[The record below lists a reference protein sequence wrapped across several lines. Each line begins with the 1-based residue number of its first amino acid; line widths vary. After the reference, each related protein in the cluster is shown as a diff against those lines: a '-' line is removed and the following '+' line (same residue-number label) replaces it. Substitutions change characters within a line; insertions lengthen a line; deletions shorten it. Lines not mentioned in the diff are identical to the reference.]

1 MPLWHSRESPC
12 KLHDL
17 LPTFEQP
24 DFVIAEVIATY
35 GRHLLI
41 RDATGGAQ
49 KARPFGR
56 ALEVVCGDR
65 VQYEQQGTD
74 LLVTEVLPR
83 VRVLRRSTLRG
94 RGEPI
99 AANLTQLAVVLAPL
113 PMPDLYMLDR
123 YLCAAECAQLRPL
136 VVVNKDDIPE
146 TGALREALTNHEALG
161 YDVLSVTATAGATG
175 VQSLQRALAGHTTIF
190 AGQSGVGK
198 SSLTRLV
205 TDEAIDIAVGELMRE
220 EEGRHTTTASR
231 LYECIGGGRVID
243 SPGVRDFAPAIEDLD
258 PATLGFREVAQLAPQ
273 CRFHD
278 CRHMQ
283 EPACAVRAA
292 VESGAM
298 HARRYESYRR
308 LRRLFEQLWGQRTE
322 RERAARR

>member
-1 MPLWHSRESPC
+1 L
-12 KLHDL
+12 
-17 LPTFEQP
+17 
-24 DFVIAEVIATY
+24 IAEVIATY

-41 RDATGGAQ
+41 RDAAGSTQ

-65 VQYEQQGTD
+65 VQYEQQSNE
-74 LLVTEVLPR
+74 LLVTAVLPR
-83 VRVLRRSTLRG
+83 TRQLRRSTLRG

-99 AANLTQLAVVLAPL
+99 AANLTQLAVVVAPV
-113 PMPDLYMLDR
+113 PMPDLFMLDR
-123 YLCAAECAQLRPL
+123 YLCAAECAQLRAL
-136 VVVNKDDIPE
+136 IVLNKDDIPE
-146 TGALREALTNHEALG
+146 TGALREALKNHEALG
-161 YDVLSVTATAGATG
+161 YDLVSTSTAAGAAG
-175 VQSLQRALAGHTTIF
+175 VQALQLALAGHTTIF

-205 TDEAIDIAVGELMRE
+205 TDEVIDIAVGDLMRE

-231 LYECIGGGRVID
+231 LYECAGGGRVID
-243 SPGVRDFAPAIEDLD
+243 SPGVRDFAPAIEDMESS
-258 PATLGFREVAQLAPQ
+258 TLGFREVAQLASQ
-273 CRFHD
+273 CRFQD

-283 EPACAVRAA
+283 EPACAVRGA

-298 HARRYESYRR
+298 DERRYESYRR